1 MNSVTGI
8 FLIFIALATLVLLLA
23 YALVRRSRLK
33 TGQVWLPLVMLV
45 GGLGVGSLLLPP
57 FQVAGITHAQVVVLA
72 HMAALT
78 VFSGLIARDLTE
90 KQWRVFVG
98 GGVFWSVV
106 VLATSFITPPTYG
119 VEGWI
124 TGAFASMGV
133 AELLVLAGFVVLSVG
148 LLVVAFYVFYVTLLP
163 EVSNRALFWVFNVTL
178 MMIGFA
184 LTVSGA
190 ETLIAL
196 GVGTMTLSYLATTYS
211 QISYRVFD
219 IRNVLGLVLR
229 LVAMITS
236 SALAI
241 FAALYVLD
249 RLQLSNPVERTLLA
263 GTLAIVIAALYTP
276 FRELVNVII
285 DTFIV
290 GRKTDAVEATK
301 RYSQEVSRALEIND
315 LVELS
320 TRTLNRVLRVKR
332 SGLLLVR
339 NTEDNRID
347 LGVVRGGAFST
358 TNDTSV
364 LISVQSPVY
373 RHIVQKQQPI
383 SQFDIEF
390 NPDFADASD
399 AERDFFRSL
408 EMSAYAPIV
417 LDNALIGLLACGA
430 KLNDAPIYQHDL
442 ELLVALANQTG
453 VALRNTHLVADLR
466 NLNQNMQ
473 SLNQNLGETNDR
485 MSKLDSVKT
494 DFITIASHELRT
506 PLAQVRGY
514 TDIIDALNDQ
524 GMLDQDQTRGLV
536 NNLRKATERME
547 ELIAAML
554 DVSQLD
560 VNAMDLRFTQ
570 TSPESVLR
578 MAIEPLTDPIKQRR
592 LTLSARGLRGLPQI
606 EADMQRLVQAFRNI
620 ITNAIK
626 FTPDGGRIDITANFH
641 EAEDETVAAYILI
654 AVADSGIGLGQED
667 TKLIFNKF
675 YRASDPGLHSTGTYK
690 FMGAGPGLGLTI
702 AKGVID
708 GHGGRIWVESP
719 GHNPE
724 AMPGSTFYVQLPLV
738 PPENARRVLP
748 FEKKEQTQ
756 SKPVNL
762 TQPDTNRKLETTET
776 PAVNAP

>member
-8 FLIFIALATLVLLLA
+8 FIIFTALATLAVLLV
-23 YALVRRSRLK
+23 YALLRRNRLK
-33 TGQVWLPLVMLV
+33 TGPVWLPVV
-45 GGLGVGSLLLPP
+45 IVTAALGAASLLLPS
-57 FQVAGITHAQVVVLA
+57 FTLAGLARPQAVVLA
-72 HMAALT
+72 HMIALVAFT
-78 VFSGLIARDLTE
+78 GLIARDLTDR
-90 KQWRVFVG
+90 QWRAFVG
-98 GGVFWSVV
+98 GGALWVV
-106 VLATSFITPPTYG
+106 AVLGASFISPPTYG
-119 VEGWI
+119 TEGWI
-124 TGAFASMGV
+124 TGAFAVMGV
-133 AELLVLAGFVVLSVG
+133 AELLLLAGFVVLSLG
-148 LLVVAFYVFYVTLLP
+148 LLVVAFHVFYVTLLP
-163 EVSNRALFWVFNVTL
+163 EVSNRALFWVFNATL
-178 MMIGFA
+178 MLIGFA
-184 LTVSGA
+184 LAVSGA
-190 ETLIAL
+190 ETLVAL
-196 GVGTMTLSYLATTYS
+196 GVGTMTLAYLATTYS

-219 IRNVLGLVLR
+219 IRNVLGLVVR

-249 RLQLSNPVERTLLA
+249 RLQLANPVERTLLA
-263 GTLAIVIAALYTP
+263 GTLAIVLAALYTP
-276 FRELVNVII
+276 VRELTNVII
-285 DTFIV
+285 DSLIV

-315 LVELS
+315 LVDLA

-347 LGVVRGGAFST
+347 LGVVRGGAFAET
-358 TNDTSV
+358 ADASV
-364 LISVQSPVY
+364 RIGVNSPIY
-373 RHIVQKQQPI
+373 QQIVQRQQPI

-390 NPDFADASD
+390 NPDFADATD
-399 AERDFFRSL
+399 AEREFFRSL

-466 NLNQNMQ
+466 HLNQNMQ
-473 SLNQNLGETNDR
+473 ALNQNLGETNDR

-494 DFITIASHELRT
+494 DFVTIASHELRT

-547 ELIAAML
+547 ELISAML

-641 EAEDETVAAYILI
+641 SAEANPNDADYILI
-654 AVADSGIGLGQED
+654 AVADTGIGVSKADAE
-667 TKLIFNKF
+667 LIFNKF

-719 GHNPE
+719 GHNAE
-724 AMPGSTFYVQLPLV
+724 TMPGSTFYIQLPLV
-738 PPENARRVLP
+738 PPEDARRVLP
-748 FEKKEQTQ
+748 FEKKEPTQ
-756 SKPVNL
+756 SRPMNIKPPANGA
-762 TQPDTNRKLETTET
+762 LETTESRT
-776 PAVNAP
+776 VQA